1 MKNTNLLQIP
11 PPHYSTASLENHC
24 QLWAGFPVLYL
35 RISNEHTYTSF
46 VSSLVLHIFLFST
59 VKGEDLERASSL
71 PLHIHT
77 IILILSVPPVLLYQS
92 VHEMTIQGFY

>member
-11 PPHYSTASLENHC
+11 PPHYSAASLENHC
-24 QLWAGFPVLYL
+24 QLWAVFPVLYL
-35 RISNEHTYTSF
+35 CKHTYTSF
-46 VSSLVLHIFLFST
+46 VSFLVLHIFLFST

-77 IILILSVPPVLLYQS
+77 IILILSVPPMLLYQS